1 MINEND
7 IIDKLYTLLSG
18 VDNLQYVY
26 KGIPNETQG
35 YPSAF
40 IIPVSWEDEFADTR
54 DTTVNASFK
63 IVVTVA
69 FGTDMMAAQDSLRD
83 AVVAVRTVLGEQA
96 NITLDNTVDSSRL
109 TSGQYFFD
117 TKEQMV
123 AYCEIEYKVRKRFNR
138 YA

>member
-7 IIDKLYTLLSG
+7 IIDQIYALLQT
-18 VDNLQYVY
+18 VTQLQYVY
-26 KGIPNETQG
+26 KAIPNETQG
-35 YPSAF
+35 YPNAF
-40 IIPVSWEDEFADTR
+40 IIPVSWEDEFADLR

-83 AVVAVRTVLGEQA
+83 AVVAVREVMSKQE
-96 NITLDNTVDSSRL
+96 NITLNNVVDSSRL
-109 TSGQYFFD
+109 TTGQYFFD

-138 YA
+138 FA